1 MTPRPRPSGGS
12 PRLPQ
17 HLRRFR
23 RQLRRPHQLQQVHL
37 YQPPLLTLLLHPLQV
52 QLQPRPSCRRPHLP
66 SLLPLR
72 HRRLPR
78 LLPRLPLPLLLLL
91 LLLRLLP
98 LRLPLPLRLRLRP
111 RPPLHLP
118 PRLLLPRLLRLRPP
132 LHLLP
137 RRHRLQPRLQLPH
150 LRRPTRLRLLP
161 RLRLLRL
168 RPTQLSQ
175 RAVSI
180 RARSNQ
186 TARRSAGAAMG
197 RDRLRR
203 RPARR
208 SRP

>member
-23 RQLRRPHQLQQVHL
+23 RHQPQH
-37 YQPPLLTLLLHPLQV
+37 LHPLQ
-52 QLQPRPSCRRPHLP
+52 LLRL
-66 SLLPLR
+66 LLPL
-72 HRRLPR
+72 P
-78 LLPRLPLPLLLLL
+78 LPLPLLLL
-91 LLLRLLP
+91 RL
-98 LRLPLPLRLRLRP
+98 LRLRP
-111 RPPLHLP
+111 PLHLPPRPLLPRPPLLRLRPPLHLP
-118 PRLLLPRLLRLRPP
+118 PRLLLPRPRLLRLRPP

-137 RRHRLQPRLQLPH
+137 RRHRLLPRLLLLHLLPHRHRLPH
-150 LRRPTRLRLLP
+150 LRRPTRLRLLPRLPTRLRLLP

-203 RPARR
+203 RPVRR